1 MKRPSLKFDKD
12 AILGF
17 LFAHC
22 EKFVMAAVGLGM
34 LAFLWGGINAVR
46 LDSVKP
52 EQTPESLA
60 NLTSTVNKHIAAAA
74 RPPAT
79 KTRVGGK
86 LAPAIDPWRPQQVK
100 IAPPPEMAVLD
111 RPLFQE
117 KSKRTKPDVFPIE
130 DLRATA
136 GIAVFPVPAA
146 DPQAGQPAARPPI
159 GALPPEPPRPGQG
172 KGRGR
177 RGEEPPA
184 IAPPLPGLDAATG
197 DATPGRIVP
206 YVVVTGLVPVAK
218 QQAEFDRCFSSASLR
233 DPQTDAPRWSQY
245 LVERTVDGSGPEKWE
260 RLKVKNVDTFDQR
273 ADAVGRPAESLQQE
287 MLPATFLLGPT
298 EAEIGYAAA
307 VPQRIDDAWGFA
319 TVHPWFRPQL
329 ERLLEENRLGH
340 VDRPAETIE
349 AERLEKAPDEFV
361 GEQLLL
367 EGMKFV
373 GEPDSQRNVGLVA
386 YAVRSAAGEPSFD
399 TAEIGSV
406 SRTVFAVSAP
416 WARILAVDGGVTP
429 DAACSLRVRIEQVG
443 ETPVARI
450 LGIRYLDADGV
461 AGDELADPNPL
472 PLAANAPGGFAPGG
486 MPQAG
491 GPVAGAEFR
500 LFRFVDTDVKP
511 GLRYRYRVKFALRNP
526 NFGLD
531 QQFLADAAAAK
542 GEFLVSK
549 ESNATSAVTVPE
561 PTAILA
567 RPLSKDDAKRMK
579 LKIGSYEVLVL
590 GASRDTGNFV
600 VRSILT
606 EVGGLANVDPSLNKP
621 GDQRT
626 RGEPIST
633 GRILVDVR
641 GRQDDRAG
649 STRGSGPAADP
660 FEMLFFDPDSG
671 TFEFVSAA
679 DSQRRF
685 DQYGH
690 TLPAADEPKKGGAKQ
705 PGGLPSGLNPYEVPP
720 SGRGAP

>member
-12 AILGF
+12 AIVGF

-34 LAFLWGGINAVR
+34 LAFLWAGLKAVR
-46 LDSVKP
+46 LESVKP

-60 NLTSTVNKHIAAAA
+60 NLASTVNKHIAAAA

-100 IAPPPEMAVLD
+100 IAPPPEMAVFD

-136 GIAVFPVPAA
+136 GIAVFPAPPAE
-146 DPQAGQPAARPPI
+146 PQAGQPAGRPGM

-172 KGRGR
+172 RGRGR

-184 IAPPLPGLDAATG
+184 IAPPDFPPPADDTP
-197 DATPGRIVP
+197 PGRIAP

-218 QQAEFDRCFSSASLR
+218 QRAEFDRCFSSASLR

-245 LVERTVDGSGPEKWE
+245 LVERTIDGAGPEKWE

-273 ADAVGRPAESLQQE
+273 GDPAGRPAEPLQQE
-287 MLPATFLLGPT
+287 ALPAAFLLGPT
-298 EAEIGYAAA
+298 EAEVGYAAA
-307 VPQRIDDAWGFA
+307 VPQRIDDSWGLA

-329 ERLLEENRLGH
+329 ERLLEENRLGQ
-340 VDRPAETIE
+340 VDRPAETVE
-349 AERLEKAPDEFV
+349 AERLEKAPDEFI
-361 GEQLLL
+361 GEHLLL

-373 GEPDSQRNVGLVA
+373 GEPDPQRNVGLVA
-386 YAVRSAAGEPSFD
+386 YAIRSAAGETSFD
-399 TAEIGSV
+399 AEEIGSA
-406 SRTVFAVSAP
+406 SRPVFALSGP
-416 WARILAVDGGVTP
+416 WARSLAVDGGVTP
-429 DAACSLRVRIEQVG
+429 EAACNLRVRIEQVG

-486 MPQAG
+486 MPQGG
-491 GPVAGAEFR
+491 GPVAGADFR

-511 GLRYRYRVKFALRNP
+511 GLRYRYRVKFVLRNP

-531 QQFLADAAAAK
+531 QQFLTDPNAAK

-549 ESNATSAVTVPE
+549 ESNATSPVMVPE

-567 RPLSKDDAKRMK
+567 RTLSKDDAKRMK
-579 LKIGSYEVLVL
+579 LKAGSYEVLVL
-590 GASRDTGNFV
+590 GESRDTGNFT
-600 VRSILT
+600 VRSVLT
-606 EVGGLANVDPSLNKP
+606 EVGGLANVDPALNKP

-641 GRQDDRAG
+641 GRQDDRGG
-649 STRGSGPAADP
+649 SARGSGPADT
-660 FEMLFFDPDSG
+660 FEMLFFDPDRG
-671 TFEFVSAA
+671 TFEFVSTA

-690 TLPAADEPKKGGAKQ
+690 TLPAAEDPKKGGSKQ
-705 PGGLPSGLNPYEVPP
+705 PGGLPAGLNPYEVPP
-720 SGRGAP
+720 AGRGGP